1 MFTGTTKNGSAPN
14 VNSSPKRPAQSQPA
28 ASSVAKQPRLLQTDE
43 PKSPMPPKQPINALD
58 FHKSRP
64 QVAAMDQA
72 QAQRATRPQAVV
84 EPKPAATQTNTS
96 KVSETEAA
104 ASHVPSTDLTE
115 PQLPLFHTGAAAS
128 WKQHETILEFL
139 RRLPVADPATAR
151 VGPWLWVRCSRDLQD
166 WTWDGDVGALEEA
179 GEPLLDSLL
188 KQRSIIEQQ
197 NPGKATGT
205 ITRKMGPYR
214 DQLEIDLLNAAS
226 NAKLTCGK
234 WMLFPKADDL
244 PRVWRLV
251 AKATAAGKLGPTS
264 KVGTWE
270 PDNLTKGTLIC
281 VYTYDF
287 SDLVDLKRVL
297 SAMIENDIIKQDARA
312 YYKCDAYTHLNIM
325 SDNPYKLR
333 ASLYFSEEIPND
345 KVKYKDG
352 LIIRLK
358 TKNGAVE
365 SFHTS

>member
-1 MFTGTTKNGSAPN
+1 M
-14 VNSSPKRPAQSQPA
+14 
-28 ASSVAKQPRLLQTDE
+28 E
-43 PKSPMPPKQPINALD
+43 
-58 FHKSRP
+58 
-64 QVAAMDQA
+64 QA
-72 QAQRATRPQAVV
+72 QAQRATKPQAVV
-84 EPKPAATQTNTS
+84 EAKQASTQTNSS
-96 KVSETEAA
+96 KDSQSGAA
-104 ASHVPSTDLTE
+104 ASHAHSEDLFQPE
-115 PQLPLFHTGAAAS
+115 LPLLDLGNSAS
-128 WKQHETILEFL
+128 WQQHETILEFL
-139 RRLPVADPATAR
+139 RRLPVADPATAD

-166 WTWDGDVGALEEA
+166 WMWEGELPTLEEA
-179 GEPLLDSLL
+179 GMTLLENLL

-197 NPGKATGT
+197 NPGKAIGT

-214 DQLEIDLLNAAS
+214 DQLEVDLLNVATE
-226 NAKLTCGK
+226 NKLTSGK
-234 WMLFPKADDL
+234 WMLFPKSDDL

-251 AKATAAGKLGPTS
+251 AEATAAGKLGPTS

-297 SAMIENDIIKQDARA
+297 RAMIENDIIKQDARI

-333 ASLYFSEEIPND
+333 ASLFSSAEVLDD

-358 TKNGAVE
+358 TKNGGMENFLTA
-365 SFHTS
+365 